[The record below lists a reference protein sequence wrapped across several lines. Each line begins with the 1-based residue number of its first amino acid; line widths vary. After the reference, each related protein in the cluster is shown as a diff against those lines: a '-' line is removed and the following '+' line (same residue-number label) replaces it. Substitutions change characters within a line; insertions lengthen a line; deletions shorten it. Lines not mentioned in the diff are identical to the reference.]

1 MLNQHNRKRKAL
13 LGSQSLSKG
22 LSKTKEGL
30 GLKLIQRKRLRM
42 TIKSS
47 PTQNKT
53 IKILTNFLATLINNQ
68 FSQNTK

>member
-47 PTQNKT
+47 PT